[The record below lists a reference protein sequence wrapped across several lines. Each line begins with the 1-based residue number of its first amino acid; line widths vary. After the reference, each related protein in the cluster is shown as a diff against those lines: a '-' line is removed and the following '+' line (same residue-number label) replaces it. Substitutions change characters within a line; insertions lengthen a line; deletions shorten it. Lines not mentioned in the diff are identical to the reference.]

1 MDGCRTIPSSV
12 MNVSSSGWNG
22 AKANRQWVLTRRPT
36 AVPQPE
42 DFALVEAA
50 VAPPA
55 PGQVLLRNHYLAMD
69 PAIRN
74 VLGQGGAY
82 ADPLPLGQP
91 VRGMVLGEV
100 VASNDPALAVGD
112 HAWGFGTWSDYSCV
126 AAAGQVRVQGGG
138 DLAMHLHHFGTIG
151 LTAAYGLFE
160 IASLR
165 PGDSVLVT
173 GAAGAV
179 GSMVGQLARAAGAA
193 RVVGIAGGPAK
204 CARAEQSYGY
214 DLCLDYK
221 AADDLAA
228 ALAAAMPQGIDVVF
242 DNVGGAQLELAIDNI
257 AKDGRIALCG
267 MISGYGAAKAPS
279 GPSNL
284 WNLVART
291 AQMRGFRV
299 TDVMVDE
306 ERRLALLRPVAE
318 LLSNGVLKADMD
330 IREGLDQVPT
340 AFAALFDGTNAGR
353 LLVRL
358 P

>member
-1 MDGCRTIPSSV
+1 MDGGGTVPGGV
-12 MNVSSSGWNG
+12 MSAAQPRSRPTER
-22 AKANRQWVLTRRPT
+22 NRQWVLVRRPT
-36 AVPQPE
+36 AIPKPD
-42 DFALVEAA
+42 DFALVEVN
-50 VAPPA
+50 VAQPEPS
-55 PGQVLLRNHYLAMD
+55 QVVLRNRYLAMD

-74 VLGQGGAY
+74 VMGQGGAY
-82 ADPLPLGQP
+82 AEPLPLGQP

-100 VASNDPALAVGD
+100 VVSNDPSLAVGD
-112 HAWGFGTWSDYSCV
+112 FAWGFGTWSDYSCV
-126 AAAGQVRVQGGG
+126 AGAGLVRVPPIG
-138 DLAMHLHHFGTIG
+138 DLSVHLHHQGTIG

-160 IASLR
+160 IANLR

-179 GSMVGQLARAAGAA
+179 GSMVGQLARAAGAS

-204 CARAEQSYGY
+204 CERAVQSYGY
-214 DLCLDYK
+214 DICLDYK
-221 AADDLAA
+221 GADDLAT
-228 ALAAAMPQGIDVVF
+228 ALADAMPQGINVVF
-242 DNVGGAQLELAIDNI
+242 DNVGGAQLELAIENI
-257 AKDGRIALCG
+257 AKGGRIALCG
-267 MISGYGAAKAPS
+267 MISGYGAAQSEP

-299 TDVMVDE
+299 TDVLAAE
-306 ERRLALLRPVAE
+306 ERRLALLRPIAQLVSAGA
-318 LLSNGVLKADMD
+318 LNVD
-330 IREGLDQVPT
+330 IDFREGLEQVPN

>member
-1 MDGCRTIPSSV
+1 
-12 MNVSSSGWNG
+12 MNTSPNG
-22 AKANRQWVLTRRPT
+22 ICGTESNRQWVLARRPA
-36 AVPQPE
+36 AVPQPQ
-42 DFALVEAA
+42 DFALVAAA
-50 VAPPA
+50 VPSPA
-55 PGQVLLRNHYLAMD
+55 PGQVVLRHRYLAMD

-82 ADPLPLGQP
+82 ADPLPLGQS

-100 VASNDPALAVGD
+100 VLSNDPSLAVGD
-112 HAWGFGTWSDYSCV
+112 FAWGFGTWSDYSCV
-126 AAAGQVRVQGGG
+126 AAAGLVRVPAGG

-160 IASLR
+160 IAGMR

-204 CARAEQSYGY
+204 CARAVQSYGY

-221 AADDLAA
+221 AADDLGA
-228 ALAAAMPQGIDVVF
+228 ALAAAMPQGIDVMF

-267 MISGYGAAKAPS
+267 MISGYGATVAAP

-299 TDVMVDE
+299 TDVLADE
-306 ERRLALLRPVAE
+306 EQRLTLLRPIAE
-318 LLSNGVLKADMD
+318 LVSAGVLKADMD
-330 IREGLDQVPT
+330 IREGLEQVPS
-340 AFAALFDGTNAGR
+340 AFAALFDGSNTGR
-353 LLVRL
+353 LLVHL

>member
-1 MDGCRTIPSSV
+1 MSPAQPELI
-12 MNVSSSGWNG
+12 G
-22 AKANRQWVLTRRPT
+22 ADNNRQWVLARRPN
-36 AVPQPE
+36 AIPQPG
-42 DFALVEAA
+42 DFALVEA
-50 VAPPA
+50 VVPCPEH
-55 PGQVLLRNHYLAMD
+55 GQVVLRNRYLAMD

-82 ADPLPLGQP
+82 SDPLPLGQP

-100 VASNDPALAVGD
+100 VASNDPALAAGD
-112 HAWGFGTWSDYSCV
+112 FAWGFGTWSDFVCV
-126 AAAGQVRVQGGG
+126 SAAGLVRVPPAD
-138 DLAMHLHHFGTIG
+138 DLAMHLHWYGTIG

-160 IASLR
+160 IAALR
-165 PGDSVLVT
+165 PGDSLLVT

-179 GSMVGQLARAAGAA
+179 GSIVGQLARAAGAS

-204 CARAEQSYGY
+204 CTRAVQSYGY
-214 DLCLDYK
+214 DICLDYK

-228 ALAAAMPQGIDVVF
+228 SLAVAMPQGIDVVF
-242 DNVGGAQLELAIDNI
+242 DNVGGAQLELGIDNI

-267 MISGYGAAKAPS
+267 MISAYGAAEPDP
-279 GPSNL
+279 GPANL

-299 TDVMVDE
+299 TDVLFDDV
-306 ERRLALLRPVAE
+306 RRHALLQPIVGLVAA
-318 LLSNGVLKADMD
+318 GVLTADID
-330 IREGLDQVPT
+330 FRDGLEQVPD
-340 AFAALFDGTNAGR
+340 AFAALFEGTNAGR